1 MNIKKYFRIKYY
13 REISNLKY
21 QFSRKEKLL
30 NLKNKIIISKKIIP
44 ISKNKINEIYSL
56 LHEYNYIRKDSMW
69 YSISNNYHFKFLNY
83 VKNNKDNLKYALDNP
98 HSFNIFYGFD
108 DNCKVLHDNSG
119 FNFKYRYSKSIIDK
133 LLSLCEFLGILRLD
147 NPEYIKKKYQD
158 LNIEKL
164 ISEIEK
170 KIKFKLKF
178 NNPFPGEKG
187 ISTSKGILSIR
198 EIQAIYQAYRI
209 KEIIKHTKYS

>member
-1 MNIKKYFRIKYY
+1 MNFR
-13 REISNLKY
+13 
-21 QFSRKEKLL
+21 
-30 NLKNKIIISKKIIP
+30 
-44 ISKNKINEIYSL
+44 
-56 LHEYNYIRKDSMW
+56 
-69 YSISNNYHFKFLNY
+69 
-83 VKNNKDNLKYALDNP
+83 
-98 HSFNIFYGFD
+98 
-108 DNCKVLHDNSG
+108 
-119 FNFKYRYSKSIIDK
+119 NFKQ
-133 LLSLCEFLGILRLD
+133 D

-209 KEIIKHTKYS
+209 KEIIKHNKYKIKNVLEFGGGLGELLTIVINLESKIIRQLIFWFLKFAN